1 MDIMQYTSYFQ
12 YNSLVILS
20 YFFICLITLI
30 LNKITKGKTNE
41 WFFSSYRSNLINPLT
56 YFRMIG
62 HVFGHSDWNH
72 FMNNFMIILLVGP
85 MIEDKYGSINL
96 LIMMGITSVVTAIIN
111 MIISK
116 KGILGASGIAFMLII
131 LSSLVNFDNGKI
143 PLTLIL
149 ICLFYIVNEI
159 YSGLLKKDN
168 VSHLSHIIGALCG
181 GILGIFYF

>member
-1 MDIMQYTSYFQ
+1 MDILEYSTYFQ

-20 YFFICLITLI
+20 YFFICLLTLF
-30 LNKITKGKTNE
+30 LNKITKGKSNKLL
-41 WFFSSYRSNLINPLT
+41 FSSYRSSLLNPLT
-56 YFRMIG
+56 YIRMIG
-62 HVFGHSDWNH
+62 HIFGHSNWSH

-85 MIEDKYGSINL
+85 MIEEKYGSLNL
-96 LIMMGITSVVTAIIN
+96 LIMIGITSITTAIVN

-143 PLTLIL
+143 PVTLIL

-159 YSGLLKKDN
+159 YTGITKKDN
-168 VSHLSHIIGALCG
+168 VSHLSHIIGAVCG

>member
-1 MDIMQYTSYFQ
+1 MDLLEYSTYFQ

-20 YFFICLITLI
+20 YFFICLFTLF
-30 LNKITKGKTNE
+30 LNKLTRGKSNE
-41 WFFSSYRSNLINPLT
+41 VFFSSYRSSLFNPLT

-62 HVFGHSDWNH
+62 HIFGHSDWNH
-72 FMNNFMIILLVGP
+72 FMNNFMIILLIGP
-85 MIEDKYGSINL
+85 MIEEKYGSINL
-96 LIMMGITSVVTAIIN
+96 LIMMGITAVVTAIVN

-131 LSSLVNFDNGKI
+131 LSSLVNIENGKI
-143 PLTLIL
+143 PITLIL

-159 YSGLLKKDN
+159 ITGMTKKDN
-168 VSHLSHIIGALCG
+168 VSHLSHIIGAVCG

>member
-1 MDIMQYTSYFQ
+1 MDILQYSTYFQ

-20 YFFICLITLI
+20 YFFICLFTLF
-30 LNKITKGKTNE
+30 LSKITKGRSNTLL
-41 WFFSSYRSNLINPLT
+41 FSSYRSSLLNPFT
-56 YFRMIG
+56 YVRMIG
-62 HVFGHSDWNH
+62 HIFGHSNWTH

-85 MIEDKYGSINL
+85 MIEEKYGSINL
-96 LIMMGITSVVTAIIN
+96 LIMMSITSVITATLN

-143 PLTLIL
+143 PVTLIL

-159 YSGLLKKDN
+159 YSGISKKDN
-168 VSHLSHIIGALCG
+168 VSHLSHIIGAICG
-181 GILGIFYF
+181 GVLGIFYF

>member
-1 MDIMQYTSYFQ
+1 MDLLEYSTYFQ

-20 YFFICLITLI
+20 YFFICLFTLL
-30 LNKITKGKTNE
+30 LNKLSRGKTNTL
-41 WFFSSYRSNLINPLT
+41 FFSSYRSNLLNPLT

-62 HVFGHSDWNH
+62 HVFGHSDWTH

-85 MIEDKYGSINL
+85 MIEEKYGSFNL
-96 LIMMGITSVVTAIIN
+96 LIMMGITSVVTAIVN

-131 LSSLVNFDNGKI
+131 LSSLVNIKNGKI
-143 PLTLIL
+143 PITLIL

-159 YSGLLKKDN
+159 YTGITKKDN
-168 VSHLSHIIGALCG
+168 VSHLSHIIGAVCG